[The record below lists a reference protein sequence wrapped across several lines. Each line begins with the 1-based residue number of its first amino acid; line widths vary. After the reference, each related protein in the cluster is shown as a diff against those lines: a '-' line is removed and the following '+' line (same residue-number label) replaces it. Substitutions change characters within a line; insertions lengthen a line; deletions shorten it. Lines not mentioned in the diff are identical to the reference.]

1 MKHTRSVRALS
12 QKKTKNGEPECST
25 SGWVSDADRRGAW
38 TVRTHCQRRWRG
50 GRKGS
55 LLRPELSQAQ
65 AGSTHGPAPRT
76 SRKRATAPP
85 RSKHRPETAPPLA
98 QAGSVYDPFPNRAE
112 SGSPHGT
119 SLRRPAH
126 RPEATR
132 GPAPHRSRKRTRPF
146 PAPRRGRKRS
156 RPRPN
161 PPEAGAGNSG
171 GCVPPLV

>member
-1 MKHTRSVRALS
+1 MLDQRRGERRGPPRGVDGALALPAQVERRPEGLTAPPRAV
-12 QKKTKNGEPECST
+12 PST
-25 SGWVSDADRRGAW
+25 S
-38 TVRTHCQRRWRG
+38 
-50 GRKGS
+50 RKHS
-55 LLRPELSQAQ
+55 RPR
-65 AGSTHGPAPRT
+65 PAPRT

-119 SLRRPAH
+119 ALRGPAH

-132 GPAPHRSRKRTRPF
+132 GPAPHRNRKRTRPF